1 MKSPT
6 YFSNNPITPNYEFEE
21 GETIEQKVKRVV
33 ETKEP
38 IDDTAPLIFTPK
50 ENGVIAA
57 YNIRT
62 DRWEIAQNAMDAK
75 YKAEIAK
82 ARNRVEEPEIGAT
95 SETSNNAEGKSTTQE
110 SA

>member
-1 MKSPT
+1 MKRPT

-21 GETIEQKVKRVV
+21 GETIEAKVRRVV
-33 ETKEP
+33 ESKEP
-38 IDDTAPLIFTPK
+38 IEDTAPLIFTPK

-82 ARNRVEEPEIGAT
+82 AKNK
-95 SETSNNAEGKSTTQE
+95 NAEQQISEPTTGEKSEGETQE